1 MQSFRHIAPPLRVFQ
16 GPNSL
21 DSLPSELERLKSRRA
36 VIFCGATLS
45 RDAAIMDL
53 VRSAMGDRC
62 AGVYAGVRSKSPLP
76 AVEEAAA
83 ELKRLGA
90 DAVVAVGGGSAIVT
104 ARAASILLAETGPA
118 HDLCTRRDASGKLN
132 SPRLM
137 APKLPQLL
145 IPTTPTTA
153 IVKAGSAML
162 DPADGHRLALYDPK
176 TRAQAVFIHPG
187 LLKTASRDLF
197 ASAGLNTLSLAVEAL
212 MSRTGDPMADAMLM
226 HAIRL
231 LARHLGT
238 APQGDDMAVRA
249 EMMAA
254 SLLCGTGSDY
264 TGAGAALTM
273 GHAVSA
279 RFGIDSGVSDAIVL
293 PCVLRFNA
301 GVSTPGLKKLA
312 AALSLPDAEGDS
324 APGRAITALESL
336 FQGLKLPRRLRDVGV
351 PREALPEVAAVCM
364 DDWYLQNNPRPIH
377 DAAQLVQLLE
387 EVW

>member
-1 MQSFRHIAPPLRVFQ
+1 MQSFRHIAPPLRLFQ
-16 GPNSL
+16 GP
-21 DSLPSELERLKSRRA
+21 DSLGFLQAELQRLGSQRA
-36 VIFCGATLS
+36 VIFCGSTLG
-45 RDAAIMDL
+45 RDAGILDMI
-53 VRSAMGDRC
+53 RSAMSGRC
-62 AGVYAGVRSKSPLP
+62 AGVYASVRSQSPLP
-76 AVEEAAA
+76 AVEEAAI
-83 ELKRLGA
+83 ELQRLEA
-90 DAVVAVGGGSAIVT
+90 DAVIAVGGGSAIVT
-104 ARAASILLAETGPA
+104 ARAASILLAENAPA
-118 HDLCTRRDASGKLN
+118 HALCTRRDASRKLH
-132 SPRLM
+132 SPRLN
-137 APKLPQLL
+137 ASKLPQLV

-176 TRAQAVFIHPG
+176 TRAQAVFIHPE

-197 ASAGLNTLSLAVEAL
+197 ASAGLNTLALAVEGL

-231 LARHLGT
+231 LARHLGA

-273 GHAVSA
+273 GHAISA

-301 GVSTPGLKKLA
+301 GVSAPGLKKLA

-324 APGRAITALESL
+324 APERAIAALESL
-336 FQGLKLPRRLRDVGV
+336 FLGMKLPRRLRDVTV
-351 PREALPEVAAVCM
+351 PREALPEVAEVCM